1 MYSDIPRWKPAC
13 VQTDHA
19 LCAGFD
25 NILTRTRQ
33 EPDLMDR
40 AAVRCFFES
49 ERPDYVFDSDKRVGD
64 VGRKLCQAYT
74 CEYGEKFYLRDADES
89 LWA

>member
-1 MYSDIPRWKPAC
+1 
-13 VQTDHA
+13 
-19 LCAGFD
+19 
-25 NILTRTRQ
+25 
-33 EPDLMDR
+33 MDR